1 MSSILK
7 VSNIQDPTNG
17 NTALSIDSSG
27 RVAMPLKPAFSAVRV
42 NSQAVNNSTIIC
54 NTVIT
59 NVGGHYNGTTGV
71 FTCPIAGLYQFH
83 FECIGVANMGGFDI
97 FAKINGTISQHL
109 LSVRPASVNNTDP
122 YASKDSSVGVAVFA
136 ASDTV
141 EVYTPQNVTMY
152 SDGNSWMK
160 FAGYFIG

>member
-7 VSNIQDPTNG
+7 VSEIQDPTN
-17 NTALSIDSSG
+17 NNSALTIDSSG
-27 RVAMPLKPAFSAVRV
+27 RVATPLKPAFSAVRV

-83 FECIGVANMGGFDI
+83 FECIGVANMGGI
-97 FAKINGTISQHL
+97 ASHSI
-109 LSVRPASVNNTDP
+109 VRYS
-122 YASKDSSVGVAVFA
+122 A
-136 ASDTV
+136 A
-141 EVYTPQNVTMY
+141 
-152 SDGNSWMK
+152 
-160 FAGYFIG
+160 